1 MSLGKKILFALVALF
16 VLTVPVALQAEAGY
30 PYQHIQDRLQETFQ
44 YDSSEPMP
52 LGEALGV
59 LQKEIGVAMVV
70 VDKRVLDAAGVTLDK
85 PVTLRL
91 PVRMPLKETLNY
103 VAKQCNL
110 SYAIQ
115 DEVIQFGY
123 QNNRMYFRHYY
134 VGDIVQRDIDPAVL
148 QKLSKDEKSS
158 LEFQPIIDYIQ
169 TMVKPESWG
178 ENSIMV
184 YYPNLCL
191 VIKQT
196 ESVHEEIVTLLR
208 DLRRYNDVQIQFTI
222 ETLSGPF
229 IDGVTK
235 NGRWTMFDGQSMTI
249 DPMNEERT
257 IQLTPISAKP
267 VNEHVAAMNHP
278 LVLKVPAQSKVS
290 VKGTVGQ
297 KDGAEAI
304 KLSVSIDDQVL
315 ESRTFYGFPLRPAEM
330 AKSMLGAK

>member
-1 MSLGKKILFALVALF
+1 MSLGKKILFALAALF
-16 VLTVPVALQAEAGY
+16 VLTVPVALQAEAGS

-44 YDSSEPMP
+44 YDSSEPVT
-52 LGEALGV
+52 LGEAIVL
-59 LQKEIGVAMVV
+59 LQKELGVVIV
-70 VDKRVLDAAGVTLDK
+70 PNKRVLDAAGVTLDK

-115 DEVIQFGY
+115 DEVIQFGH
-123 QNNRMYFRHYY
+123 QNNRMYQRIYY
-134 VGDIVQRDIDPAVL
+134 VGDIVQRDIDLAVL
-148 QKLSKDEKSS
+148 QKLSNDEKSS
-158 LEFQPIIDYIQ
+158 LEFQPVIDYIQ
-169 TMVKPESWG
+169 TMVKSESWG

-184 YYPNLCL
+184 YYPNLSL

-196 ESVHEEIVTLLR
+196 ESVHEEIVNLMR
-208 DLRRYNDVQIQFTI
+208 DLRRYNDVQIQFKI
-222 ETLSGPF
+222 ETLSDPVAG
-229 IDGVTK
+229 GVT
-235 NGRWTMFDGQSMTI
+235 NGIYTTLEGKSITL
-249 DPMNEERT
+249 DPWSEEVM
-257 IQLTPISAKP
+257 IQLAPISAKP

-278 LVLKVPAQSKVS
+278 LVLKVPAQSKIS

-315 ESRTFYGFPLRPAEM
+315 ESRTFYGSPLRPAEVEREM
-330 AKSMLGAK
+330 EIAARK

>member
-1 MSLGKKILFALVALF
+1 
-16 VLTVPVALQAEAGY
+16 
-30 PYQHIQDRLQETFQ
+30 
-44 YDSSEPMP
+44 
-52 LGEALGV
+52 
-59 LQKEIGVAMVV
+59 
-70 VDKRVLDAAGVTLDK
+70 
-85 PVTLRL
+85 
-91 PVRMPLKETLNY
+91 
-103 VAKQCNL
+103 
-110 SYAIQ
+110 
-115 DEVIQFGY
+115 
-123 QNNRMYFRHYY
+123 MYHRIYY

-148 QKLSKDEKSS
+148 QKLSNDEKSS
-158 LEFQPIIDYIQ
+158 LEFQPTIDYIQ
-169 TMVKPESWG
+169 TMVKSESWG

-184 YYPNLCL
+184 YYPNLSL

-196 ESVHEEIVTLLR
+196 ESVHEEIDNLMR

-257 IQLTPISAKP
+257 IQLAPVSGKP
-267 VNEHVAAMNHP
+267 VNEHYAAMNHP

-315 ESRTFYGFPLRPAEM
+315 ESRTFYGSPLRPAEM
-330 AKSMLGAK
+330 EREMEIVARK